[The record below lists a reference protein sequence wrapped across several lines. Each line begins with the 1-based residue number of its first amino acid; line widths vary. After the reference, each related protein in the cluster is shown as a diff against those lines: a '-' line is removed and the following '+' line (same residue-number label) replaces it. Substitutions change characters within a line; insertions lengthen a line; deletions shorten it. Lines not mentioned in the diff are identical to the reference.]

1 MTNDIYVYI
10 EHENGF
16 IKDVSLELLAK
27 AEELK
32 ASRMYHNIN
41 IVALVIGSNIAKV
54 ANECAYYGA
63 DKVIKYAN
71 DELIDYHTTNYATV
85 IAEILTQDK
94 PSAFLIGGTAL
105 GRDLAPRISAK
116 LQTGLTADATHIEFN
131 PDDESSDQLWITR
144 PAFGGNLFA
153 TIICPDKR
161 PQMATIRPNVFT
173 KNEPDTSKV
182 ALISDFSLD
191 IPMKKD
197 MKYVKKV
204 TKKMNRVEIEKAKI
218 IVSGGRGVKQDLSLL
233 EETAKSLHGEMAVS
247 RAIVD
252 EGLAPKT
259 IQVGQTGKTVRP
271 VIYLACGISGAVQ
284 HTAGMDNSE
293 MIIAINTDENAP
305 IFDVA
310 DISIVGNAQAILNEI
325 NAKLR

>member
-10 EHENGF
+10 EHESNI

-27 AEELK
+27 AMELK
-32 ASRMYHNIN
+32 AARNDHNIN
-41 IVALVIGSNIAKV
+41 IVAILIGSNLANIS
-54 ANECAYYGA
+54 NECAYYGA
-63 DKVIKYAN
+63 DKVIRYSN
-71 DELIDYHTTNYATV
+71 EDLTDYHTTNYANV
-85 IAEILTQDK
+85 IAEILKENK

-153 TIICPDKR
+153 TIICPDRR

-173 KNEPDTSKV
+173 KNEPDTTK
-182 ALISDFSLD
+182 AAIISDFALD

-218 IVSGGRGVKQDLSLL
+218 IVSGGRGVKQDLPLL
-233 EETAKSLHGEMAVS
+233 EETAKTLKGEMAVS

-310 DISIVGNAQAILNEI
+310 DISIVGNAQAILTEI

>member
-10 EHENGF
+10 EHENNF

-27 AEELK
+27 ATELK
-32 ASRMYHNIN
+32 ASRPDHNIN
-41 IVALVIGSNIAKV
+41 IVALLIGHDISNV
-54 ANECAYYGA
+54 TNECAYHGA
-63 DKVIKYAN
+63 DKIIRYKN
-71 DELIDYHTTNYATV
+71 DDLKDYHTTNYANV
-85 IAEILTQDK
+85 IAEILKENK
-94 PSAFLIGGTAL
+94 PSSFLIGGTPL

-116 LQTGLTADATHIEFN
+116 MQTGLTADATHVEFN

-153 TIICPDKR
+153 TIICPDRR

-173 KNEPDTSKV
+173 KSEPDNTK
-182 ALISDFSLD
+182 AAIISDFNLD
-191 IPMKKD
+191 ISMKKD
-197 MKYVKKV
+197 MKYVKKIA
-204 TKKMNRVEIEKAKI
+204 KKLNNVEIEKAKI
-218 IVSGGRGVKQDLSLL
+218 IVSGGRGVKQDLPLI
-233 EETAKSLHGEMAVS
+233 EETAKSLNGEMAVS

-284 HTAGMDNSE
+284 HTAGMDNSD

-310 DISIVGNAQAILNEI
+310 DISIVGNAQAILTEI